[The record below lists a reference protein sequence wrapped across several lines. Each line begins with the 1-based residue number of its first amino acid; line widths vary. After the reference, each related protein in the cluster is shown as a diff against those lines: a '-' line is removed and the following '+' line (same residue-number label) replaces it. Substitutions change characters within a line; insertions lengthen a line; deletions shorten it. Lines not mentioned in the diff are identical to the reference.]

1 MSKEDNFREIDF
13 TKKIIYILILVP
25 TLPPPGGDVPSY
37 LAMLNE
43 AKEKIRQ
50 IENNQQ
56 QHSSSVME
64 IGQSPP
70 VLKKIPVYPKSNLK
84 PISVTPLPS
93 KKQSPSMQS
102 SNGSPLSM
110 LSDMF
115 IPNWFRDQ
123 QQETNHKLSRPPP
136 LQKSSSKM
144 PMLPP
149 PRDFPSFEQSKNQG
163 KLLKRKSAQQQPRP
177 PQRIPKPKPGGGGKF
192 IRNNDRP
199 SNDNF
204 PSRLRPVQF
213 TPIEGGSSGIPYQVI
228 VQLHTFTMDRERGLG
243 WGHIFLKIY
252 SQKSGHKLCIID
264 LLHHYELH

>member
-1 MSKEDNFREIDF
+1 MSKEENFREIDF

-177 PQRIPKPKPGGGGKF
+177 PQRIPKPKPGGGKF
-192 IRNNDRP
+192 LRNKDRP

-228 VQLHTFTMDRERGLG
+228 VHTRAMDRGRAWLG
-243 WGHIFLKIY
+243 FLKNFY
-252 SQKSGHKLCIID
+252 H
-264 LLHHYELH
+264 

>member
-1 MSKEDNFREIDF
+1 MKLISR
-13 TKKIIYILILVP
+13 KKNHLYILILVP

-56 QHSSSVME
+56 QHSSAVME

-84 PISVTPLPS
+84 PISVTSLPS
-93 KKQSPSMQS
+93 KKQSSSMQS

-149 PRDFPSFEQSKNQG
+149 PRDFPSFEQSKNQE
-163 KLLKRKSAQQQPRP
+163 KFLLKRKSAQQQPRP
-177 PQRIPKPKPGGGGKF
+177 PQRIPKPKPGGGGGGKF
-192 IRNNDRP
+192 MRN
-199 SNDNF
+199 NDNF

-228 VQLHTFTMDRERGLG
+228 VRWIEKELG

-252 SQKSGHKLCIID
+252 SQNSGHDASLIFCTIMNCID
-264 LLHHYELH
+264 MFLQASCF